1 MELFVKDL
9 KAVNYFYK
17 KAPSQIFDWFANTLL
32 QFIKNGRMKEG
43 ISLNKIFLFSYF
55 TVC

>member
-32 QFIKNGRMKEG
+32 RFIKKRTDEGR
-43 ISLNKIFLFSYF
+43 NFA
-55 TVC
+55 